1 VNAARKAAAHLDFQ
15 LRVRAVSEQTV

>member
-15 LRVRAVSEQTV
+15 LRVHAVSDQTV